1 MCVFNSLDFSLW
13 NYYTSSVSIMTD
25 LTKKMELKFK
35 NSKLIIVFILLLAFL
50 IRIAYILTLDNTV
63 LIGPDVGTYDKLAL
77 NLLSG
82 KGLVLQEGR
91 YSFRPCLFPL
101 FLAGVYSLF
110 GHSYLA
116 AKIILAVISSFTCL
130 LIYWLGKESFGKS
143 TGLIAMGISVIYPK
157 FVYYSAHL
165 CTETLYMFFLV
176 LSFLFL
182 IKYRRHL
189 FLFNIVLAGI
199 FFALASLTR
208 SILFAF
214 FPLVL
219 IWLVV
224 GMKDKK
230 KAFMHFLIFAFT
242 ILLAMSPWIGRNY
255 RLHHAFVPTTT
266 EGGYSFWI
274 GSNPLATGG
283 GHCYSSDS
291 TAFDKLSEVDRDKLY
306 YKMGF
311 DFIKKN
317 PSRFIQLSF
326 NKFLRF
332 WRIYP
337 HQRDEIKKGV
347 IVDLGIDLKYVIIG
361 GISFGLILPFF
372 IFGLIVSRFM
382 WRKLLLF
389 HLLIVYYTLI
399 HMIIV
404 GITRYRV
411 PIMPFVIIIA
421 SYGVLVLINKMKRS
435 YE

>member
-1 MCVFNSLDFSLW
+1 M
-13 NYYTSSVSIMTD
+13 
-25 LTKKMELKFK
+25 KLKIK
-35 NSKLIIVFILLLAFL
+35 NLNLIIVSILLLSFL

-63 LIGPDVGTYDKLAL
+63 LIGPDAGAYDKLAA
-77 NLLSG
+77 NLLGG
-82 KGLVLQEGR
+82 KGLILHEKI
-91 YSFRPCLFPL
+91 YSFRPYLFPL

-130 LIYWLGKESFGKS
+130 LIYWLGKESFGKN

-157 FVYYSAHL
+157 FVYYSAYL

-182 IKYRRHL
+182 IKYRHRL
-189 FLFNIVLAGI
+189 FLFNIVLAGV

-214 FPLVL
+214 FPLVF
-219 IWLVV
+219 IWLVI
-224 GMKDKK
+224 GMKDKQ
-230 KAFMHFLIFAFT
+230 KAFIRFLVFAFT
-242 ILLAMSPWIGRNY
+242 VFFTMSPWIVRNHMM
-255 RLHHAFVPTTT
+255 HHAFVPTTT

-274 GSNPLATGG
+274 GNNPLATGG

-291 TAFDKLSEVDRDKLY
+291 VAFDKLSEVDRDKLY

-317 PSRFIQLSF
+317 PSKFIQLSF

-332 WRIYP
+332 WRICP

-372 IFGLIVSRFM
+372 VFGLIVSRFM

-389 HLLIVYYTLI
+389 HLLIIYYTLI
-399 HMIIV
+399 HMMFFAV
-404 GITRYRV
+404 TRYRV
-411 PIMPFVIIIA
+411 AIMPFIIIIA
-421 SYGVLVLINKMKRS
+421 SYGFLALIKNMNRYGRLPFINFHVKS
-435 YE
+435 E

>member
-1 MCVFNSLDFSLW
+1 
-13 NYYTSSVSIMTD
+13 
-25 LTKKMELKFK
+25 MESKIK
-35 NSKLIIVFILLLAFL
+35 NLKLIIVFLILISFL
-50 IRIAYILTLDNTV
+50 IRIAYVLALDNTV
-63 LIGPDVGTYDKLAL
+63 LIGPDAGTYDELAANFL
-77 NLLSG
+77 QG
-82 KGLVLQEGR
+82 KGLITSRGA
-91 YSFRPCLFPL
+91 YSFRPCLLPL

-110 GHSYLA
+110 GHSYLVA
-116 AKIILAVISSFTCL
+116 EIILAIISSLTCL
-130 LIYWLGKESFGKS
+130 LIYWLGKEIFGER
-143 TGLIAMGISVIYPK
+143 TGLMAMGISVIYPK
-157 FVYYSAHL
+157 FIYYSAHL

-182 IKYRRHL
+182 IKYRQRL
-189 FLFNIVLAGI
+189 FAFHIVLAGI

-219 IWLVV
+219 IWLLI
-224 GMKDKK
+224 GTKNKK
-230 KAFMHFLIFAFT
+230 KAFMHFFVFTFT
-242 ILLAMSPWIGRNY
+242 ILLTMSPWIARNY
-255 RLHHAFVPTTT
+255 NLHHAFVPTTT

-274 GSNPLATGG
+274 GNNSLATGG
-283 GHCYSSDS
+283 GHCYEADS
-291 TAFDKLSEVDRDKLY
+291 TSFDKLSEVDRDKLY

-317 PSRFIQLSF
+317 PAKFIKLAF

-361 GISFGLILPFF
+361 GVSFGLILPFF
-372 IFGLIVSRFM
+372 IFGLVASRFM

-389 HLLIVYYTLI
+389 HLLIIYYTLI

-404 GITRYRV
+404 AVTRYRV
-411 PIMPFVIIIA
+411 TIMPFIIIIA
-421 SYGVLVLINKMKRS
+421 SYGVLVLTRRS

>member
-1 MCVFNSLDFSLW
+1 
-13 NYYTSSVSIMTD
+13 
-25 LTKKMELKFK
+25 MELKIKSSSKENKF
-35 NSKLIIVFILLLAFL
+35 STGQVKLIIIFLLLLAFL
-50 IRIAYILTLDNTV
+50 IRITYILTLDNTV
-63 LIGPDVGTYDKLAL
+63 LIGPDVGTYDKLATNFL
-77 NLLSG
+77 NG
-82 KGLVLQEGR
+82 KGLILSEGK

-110 GHSYLA
+110 GHSYLM

-130 LIYWLGKESFGKS
+130 LIYWLGKENFNKS
-143 TGLIAMGISVIYPK
+143 TGFIAMGISAIYPK

-182 IKYRRHL
+182 IKYRQRL
-189 FLFNIVLAGI
+189 FVFHIALAGI

-208 SILFAF
+208 SVLFAF

-224 GMKDKK
+224 GMKNKK
-230 KAFMHFLIFAFT
+230 KAFMHFLIFAFAV
-242 ILLAMSPWIGRNY
+242 LLTMSPWIGRNY
-255 RLHHAFVPTTT
+255 KLHHAFVPTTT

-274 GSNPLATGG
+274 GNNPLATGG
-283 GHCYSSDS
+283 GHCYSSDF

-306 YKMGF
+306 YKMSF

-317 PSRFIQLSF
+317 PVKFTKLAF

-347 IVDLGIDLKYVIIG
+347 IVNLGIDLKYVIIG

-372 IFGLIVSRFM
+372 IFGLAVARFM

-389 HLLIVYYTLI
+389 HLLIVYYTLV
-399 HMIIV
+399 HMIFMAV
-404 GITRYRV
+404 TRYRA
-411 PIMPFVIIIA
+411 PIMPFIIIIA
-421 SYGVLVLINKMKRS
+421 SYGFLVLTKKS

>member
-1 MCVFNSLDFSLW
+1 
-13 NYYTSSVSIMTD
+13 
-25 LTKKMELKFK
+25 MELRIK
-35 NSKLIIVFILLLAFL
+35 NLKLIIVFILLLSFL
-50 IRIAYILTLDNTV
+50 IRIAYILTLDNT
-63 LIGPDVGTYDKLAL
+63 LLTGPDAGMYDKLAA
-77 NLLSG
+77 NFLSG
-82 KGLVLQEGR
+82 KGLILNDGR
-91 YSFRPCLFPL
+91 CSFRPCLFPL

-130 LIYWLGKESFGKS
+130 LIYWLGKESFNKS
-143 TGLIAMGISVIYPK
+143 TGLIAMGISAIYPK
-157 FVYYSAHL
+157 FVYYSAQL

-182 IKYRRHL
+182 IKYRHSL
-189 FLFNIVLAGI
+189 FFFHIMLAGM

-219 IWLVV
+219 IWLVI
-224 GMKDKK
+224 GMKSKK
-230 KAFMHFLIFAFT
+230 KAFMHFLVFAFT
-242 ILLAMSPWIGRNY
+242 ILLTMSPWIGRNY

-291 TAFDKLSEVDRDKLY
+291 TAFDKLSEVDRDRLY

-311 DFIKKN
+311 DYIKKN
-317 PSRFIQLSF
+317 PSKFIQLAF

-347 IVDLGIDLKYVIIG
+347 IVDLRIDLKYVIIG
-361 GISFGLILPFF
+361 GISFGVILPFF
-372 IFGLIVSRFM
+372 IFGLIVSMFM
-382 WRKLLLF
+382 WRKVLLF

-399 HMIIV
+399 HMMFFAV
-404 GITRYRV
+404 TRSRAV
-411 PIMPFVIIIA
+411 IMPFIIIIA
-421 SYGVLVLINKMKRS
+421 SYGVLVLLCGFSNNHLSEGI
-435 YE
+435 

>member
-1 MCVFNSLDFSLW
+1 
-13 NYYTSSVSIMTD
+13 
-25 LTKKMELKFK
+25 MESKIK
-35 NSKLIIVFILLLAFL
+35 NLKLIIVFLILISFL
-50 IRIAYILTLDNTV
+50 IRIAYVLALDNTV
-63 LIGPDVGTYDKLAL
+63 LIGPDAGTYDELAVNFL
-77 NLLSG
+77 QG
-82 KGLVLQEGR
+82 KGLITSGGV
-91 YSFRPCLFPL
+91 YSFRPCLLPL

-110 GHSYLA
+110 GHSYLVA
-116 AKIILAVISSFTCL
+116 EIILAIISSFTCL
-130 LIYWLGKESFGKS
+130 LIYWLGKESFGER
-143 TGLIAMGISVIYPK
+143 TGLMAMGISVIYPK
-157 FVYYSAHL
+157 FIYYSAHL

-208 SILFAF
+208 SVLFAF

-219 IWLVV
+219 IWLIVV
-224 GMKDKK
+224 MENRK
-230 KAFMHFLIFAFT
+230 KAFMHFLVFAFT
-242 ILLAMSPWIGRNY
+242 ILLTMSPWIGRNY
-255 RLHHAFVPTTT
+255 RLHHAFIPTTT
-266 EGGYSFWI
+266 EGGYSFWL

-306 YKMGF
+306 YRMGF
-311 DFIKKN
+311 GFIKKN
-317 PSRFIQLSF
+317 PSKFIQLSF